1 MVNTR
6 FFRDEAVVRNGL
18 DGWQTEMLRN
28 FQGREYYVV
37 HWMFATNGLTY
48 LLNTFG
54 PPDSRSWLK
63 DEAERMCSSFE
74 MIR

>member
-18 DGWQTEMLRN
+18 DGWQIEMLRN

-37 HWMFATNGLTY
+37 HWMFATNGLPI
-48 LLNTFG
+48 F
-54 PPDSRSWLK
+54 
-63 DEAERMCSSFE
+63 
-74 MIR
+74 